1 MREKGQTEV
10 AKTLETPVFSR
21 GIEILT
27 EKFKFQKSGALHPE
41 YGLFVTEQRA
51 IAARQCMK
59 RAPNSR
65 ATADRVI
72 LLLEPLC

>member
-1 MREKGQTEV
+1 MIWRSDAGDF
-10 AKTLETPVFSR
+10 PV
-21 GIEILT
+21 ILT
-27 EKFKFQKSGALHPE
+27 NTGALHPE

-72 LLLEPLC
+72 LL

>member
-1 MREKGQTEV
+1 M
-10 AKTLETPVFSR
+10 
-21 GIEILT
+21 ILRRVNRIAGPINLNSVSGFVLDT
-27 EKFKFQKSGALHPE
+27 HGRFGEACPLFLKSGALPPE

-51 IAARQCMK
+51 IAAKQCMK

-72 LLLEPLC
+72 LL

>member
-1 MREKGQTEV
+1 MIQSNNRSFKNKPLNVDCFIG
-10 AKTLETPVFSR
+10 KTQ
-21 GIEILT
+21 
-27 EKFKFQKSGALHPE
+27 FQKSGALHPE